1 LRGQQSALLEDS
13 DMPVPFRQR
22 RFFYY
27 LSGVDFEDC
36 IVTYDIERDSLRL
49 YIPPVNPREIIW
61 HGPTPSIKECEEK
74 YDVDYVGVTSDV
86 NRDIMRWII
95 DSPKPT
101 STIYI
106 LHQEQSP
113 ELMHM
118 GSALQSVFEK
128 KKLIMDWTH
137 LQPAMEAARVIKS
150 DYEVGLIRRA
160 NNISSVAHRAVLA
173 NLAGMSNESEIQ
185 ATFEASC
192 VSAGAKKQA
201 YDVIAGSGENASTLH
216 YVANNQPLKGRQLV
230 CLDAGCEWECYASDV
245 TRTFPISGAF
255 SKEAKEIYDIV
266 QEMQDKCIERVKPG
280 VIFRDLHVLAMEI
293 AVKGLM
299 KLGIMHNGTFKE
311 VLPTGVAF
319 FPHGVCVT
327 NAPILIPKD

>member
-1 LRGQQSALLEDS
+1 
-13 DMPVPFRQR
+13 MPVPFRQR

-27 LSGVDFEDC
+27 LSGADFEDC
-36 IVTYDIERDSLRL
+36 IVTYDIRRDDLRL
-49 YIPPVNPREIIW
+49 YIPPVNPKEVIW
-61 HGPTPSIKECEEK
+61 LGPTPSIEECEKK

-86 NRDIMRWII
+86 NSDIIKWII
-95 DSPKPT
+95 DSPNQI

-113 ELMHM
+113 ELVNM
-118 GSALQSVFEK
+118 GSALETVFDK
-128 KKLIMDWTH
+128 KKLIMDWTF

-160 NNISSVAHRAVLA
+160 NDVTSMAHRAVLA
-173 NLAGMSNESEIQ
+173 NLADMSNETEIE

-201 YDVIAGSGENASTLH
+201 YEVIAGSGENASTLH

-230 CLDAGCEWECYASDV
+230 CLDAGCEWACYASDV
-245 TRTFPISGAF
+245 TRTFPISGTF

-266 QEMQDKCIERVKPG
+266 QEMQVRCIETVKPG
-280 VIFRDLHVLAMEI
+280 VIFRDLHQLAMEI

-299 KLGIMHNGTFKE
+299 KLGILHNGTFEE

-319 FPHGVCVT
+319 FPHGVCVSY
-327 NAPILIPKD
+327 LLRSIPTD